1 MNQFID
7 LVTSRWTDIYGATLQ
22 HIYLSLGSVG
32 LGILLAVPLG
42 IWLADREN
50 IARVVLSVAGIV
62 QTIPSLAFFGFM
74 LPILGIGVVPAMTV
88 LFLYSVLPILRN
100 TYTGIKEV
108 PPALMEAG
116 RGMGMDKWQLLFMV
130 KLPMALPV
138 IMAGVRISTVY
149 IISWATIAALIGAG
163 GLGDLIWGGMNVYDM
178 GLIVAGTIPA
188 ALLALLAGA
197 LIGYLEKAVTPR
209 GLRAN

>member
-1 MNQFID
+1 MNQLID
-7 LVTSRWTDIYGATLQ
+7 LVTSRWTDIYVATLQ

-42 IWLADREN
+42 IWLSDREN
-50 IARVVLSVAGIV
+50 IARVVLSAAGII

-74 LPILGIGVVPAMTV
+74 LPLLGIGVVPAMTV

-100 TYTGIKEV
+100 TYTGIREV
-108 PPALMEAG
+108 PAALMEAG
-116 RGMGMDKWQLLFMV
+116 RGMGMNKWQLLFMV
-130 KLPMALPV
+130 KLPLALPV

-178 GLIVAGTIPA
+178 WLIVAGTVPA
-188 ALLALLAGA
+188 ALLAILAGA
-197 LIGYLEKAVTPR
+197 LLGYLEKAVTPR